1 MTFLAAETYHI
12 GAPVELY
19 EFNYTGANPYRYT
32 SADED
37 ILDGATVYEARAI
50 KRGDIQFTADI
61 GKASLEI
68 QAQRDL
74 PVTELFK
81 AGIPS
86 GVITLTIKRKHLDD
100 VETAVIWKGRVINVE
115 WSQTEVTIICEPIR
129 TALQSYGLRRV
140 FQRQC
145 PFVLY
150 GVDCK
155 VNNTA
160 FKAQGAVS
168 GMSATTI
175 TLPAAGSKPNNYYA
189 GGYVQWTNPVTNT
202 QERRSIQASVGSTGV
217 LTLQGA
223 ITGLSVG
230 MTVEAFPGCD
240 KSLTSCHAKFGNR
253 DNFGGFPHTPTK
265 NPFNGTPMY

>member
-1 MTFLAAETYHI
+1 MTFLAAETTHL

-61 GKASLEI
+61 GKASLEVL
-68 QAQRDL
+68 AQRDL
-74 PVTELFK
+74 PVVELFK

-86 GVITLTIKRKHLDD
+86 GVITLTIYRMHRTDG
-100 VETAVIWKGRVINVE
+100 ETAVIWKGRVTNVE
-115 WSQTEVTIICEPIR
+115 WSQTEVTITCEPIR

-150 GVDCK
+150 GADCK
-155 VNNTA
+155 ANNTA
-160 FKAQGAVS
+160 FKASGAI
-168 GMSATTI
+168 SAKTNTTI
-175 TLPAAGSKPNNYYA
+175 TLPATVNKPDNYYA
-189 GGYVQWTNPVTNT
+189 GGYVQWTNPITNT
-202 QERRSIQASVGSTGV
+202 QERRAVQASVGSSGE
-217 LTLQGA
+217 LALQGA
-223 ITGLSVG
+223 ITGLLVG
-230 MTVEAFPGCD
+230 MAVDAFPGCD
-240 KSLTSCHAKFGNR
+240 KTMASCHAKFGNR